1 MGHVVMGKLETGRL
15 TKGKKLVVQ
24 PSGRKVKVSSM
35 EFEDNPV
42 AVGIAGQNLKIRL
55 EGIENDDDVRKGY
68 VLCDA
73 ANVCKRS
80 ACFDGRVQIAEYKSI
95 ISYDSV
101 HRKRF

>member
-1 MGHVVMGKLETGRL
+1 MGKLETGRL

-101 HRKRF
+101 HTKRS

>member
-1 MGHVVMGKLETGRL
+1 MGHVVMGKLEMGKL
-15 TKGKKLVVQ
+15 TKGKKLVIQ

-68 VLCDA
+68 VLCDT
-73 ANVCKRS
+73 ANVCKRT

-95 ISYDSV
+95 IS
-101 HRKRF
+101 